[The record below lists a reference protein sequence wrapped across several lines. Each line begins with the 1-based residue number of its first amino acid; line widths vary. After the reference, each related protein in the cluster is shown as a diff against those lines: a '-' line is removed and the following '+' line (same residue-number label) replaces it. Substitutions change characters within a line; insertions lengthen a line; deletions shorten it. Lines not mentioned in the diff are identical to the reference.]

1 MPETASAFS
10 LSAGGGFST
19 RAIHTG
25 QAADAATGAVIPPL
39 YLTSTYAQSGMGKHK
54 GYTYSRVANPTR
66 HALESCL
73 AGLEGGAAAHAFS
86 SGMAAIQAVLL
97 RLKTGDHIVCA
108 RNVYGGTARLLE
120 GVMSRFGL
128 THTYADTT
136 DARAIARAWQPNT
149 RYLWVETPS
158 NPCLEITDLAA
169 MATLAHA
176 RGALLVAD
184 NTFMSPYGQ
193 RPLAWGA
200 DLVVHSTTKYLNGHS
215 DGLGG
220 AVIAAKP
227 ALADEIGAVLKAGGG
242 ILSPFECFLVLRGIK
257 TLAVRMERH
266 AANAL
271 ELAQWLAGHP
281 RVKKV
286 YYPGLATHPRRP
298 LARRQMRI
306 FGGMLAIETTSL
318 QHTRAILKRLRL
330 CTFGESLGGVE
341 TLVSHPTTMS
351 HFGLSRQRKLEA
363 GVTDRLLRIS
373 VGLEDVADI
382 KADLEQALR

>member
-1 MPETASAFS
+1 MKTPKHAFS
-10 LSAGGGFST
+10 TL
-19 RAIHTG
+19 AIHAG
-25 QAADAATGAVIPPL
+25 QPADATTGAVNFPL
-39 YLTSTYAQSGMGKHK
+39 YLSSTYAQSGLGEHK

-73 AGLEGGAAAHAFS
+73 TELEGGVAAHAFA

-97 RLKTGDHIVCA
+97 RLKAGDHIVCA

-136 DARAIARAWQPNT
+136 DVRAIERVWQPNT

-158 NPCLEITDLAA
+158 NPCLEITDIKA
-169 MATLAHA
+169 MAALAHA

-184 NTFMSPYGQ
+184 NTFMTPYGQ
-193 RPLAWGA
+193 RPLEWGA

-220 AVIAAKP
+220 AVIAVNSE
-227 ALADEIGAVLKAGGG
+227 LGDEIGAVLKSAGG
-242 ILSPFECFLVLRGIK
+242 ILSPFECFLVQRGIK
-257 TLAVRMERH
+257 TLAVRMEQH
-266 AANAL
+266 SANAL
-271 ELAQWLAGHP
+271 ELAQWLATHP
-281 RVKKV
+281 RVKRV
-286 YYPGLATHPRRP
+286 YYPGLASHPRRK
-298 LARRQMRI
+298 LAQRQMRI
-306 FGGMLAIETTSL
+306 FGGMLAIETESPR
-318 QHTRAILKRLRL
+318 HARAMVKRLRL

-341 TLVSHPTTMS
+341 TLVSHPATMS
-351 HFGLSRQRKLEA
+351 HFGLSQPRKQEA
-363 GVTDRLLRIS
+363 GVTDSLLRIS
-373 VGLEDVADI
+373 VGLEDAADI